1 MNFLSKE
8 KVDELVEKL
17 RQPINTEKILK
28 NIWNMTFEDT
38 PKYKW
43 KKRTK
48 EQLFTHKMKKKHDKL
63 IWN

>member
-28 NIWNMTFEDT
+28 NI
-38 PKYKW
+38 
-43 KKRTK
+43 
-48 EQLFTHKMKKKHDKL
+48 
-63 IWN
+63 